1 MRQEEEESRGE
12 VDQEGVLGLCMG
24 KADKKGKK
32 VQRKKPKEFYFNL
45 LGGALY
51 YYKQAEVLLS
61 PRAFTSPS
69 LLPSFHNK

>member
-1 MRQEEEESRGE
+1 MRQEEEESSRGE

-51 YYKQAEVLLS
+51 YYKQAEVLS
-61 PRAFTSPS
+61 PPAPLAFTP
-69 LLPSFHNK
+69 LLPCS

>member
-1 MRQEEEESRGE
+1 MRQEEEESSRGE

-51 YYKQAEVLLS
+51 YYKQAEV
-61 PRAFTSPS
+61 
-69 LLPSFHNK
+69 HNYPAS